1 MAERDAA
8 TVGHRVEAGIVHRP
22 PDGRVGGD
30 RQPPSRGPGKA
41 AGSAARRGGVAGDV
55 GQLLRQQQLGRL
67 AVRQQRPVQVGE
79 PLHEP
84 LEPLPPPALELGPEV
99 LSRTTIPEVLEAL
112 GDPNTEY
119 LSAAEY
125 TSLKNRT
132 ARSYSGVGLTVEPSR
147 AGLVVTSALRG
158 PARQAG
164 VRPGDT
170 IVRIEGRP
178 AGRLTFDQSINLIKG
193 EKGTVVHLTVRR
205 HNGRRI
211 SFTVVRSDVAVPS
224 LSARLVR
231 FAGAKI
237 GYVKLLSFPDSSAQR
252 VNDATKALVERGAEG
267 VILDLRDN
275 PGGLLTEAV
284 RTASVFLDKGVVCT
298 VSGLHQDETVYEV
311 SGGAQFPRLP
321 VTVLVNGGSASA
333 AEIVAAALA
342 DNERAVIVGKR
353 TYGKA
358 SVQSIRPLSAGRALK
373 LTTATYLTPSGTDLA
388 GHGIRPS
395 VKVDNDPLTQRDEM
409 IRAAEQVLALKLAA

>member
-1 MAERDAA
+1 MAPRPMRRAGGFALILLLLGAA
-8 TVGHRVEAGIVHRP
+8 FGLGLLLTRS
-22 PDGRVGGD
+22 GGL
-30 RQPPSRGPGKA
+30 
-41 AGSAARRGGVAGDV
+41 AGSRTHEVAGPAPV
-55 GQLLRQQQLGRL
+55 SPV
-67 AVRQQRPVQVGE
+67 AEVRQELSENYYR
-79 PLHEP
+79 
-84 LEPLPPPALELGPEV
+84 ALGADV
-99 LSRTTIPEVLEAL
+99 LAKRTIPELLEAL
-112 GDPNTEY
+112 GDPNTQY

-147 AGLVVTSALRG
+147 AGLVVTSAIRG
-158 PARQAG
+158 PARHAG
-164 VRPGDT
+164 VRPGDI

-178 AGRLTFDQSINLIKG
+178 AGRLTFDQSLNLIKG

-205 HNGRRI
+205 KSGRL

-224 LSARLVR
+224 LSARLVSYD
-231 FAGAKI
+231 GAKL
-237 GYVKLLSFPDSSAQR
+237 GYLRLLSFPDSSAQR
-252 VNDATKALVERGAEG
+252 VHDATKELVDRGAKG

-284 RTASVFLDKGVVCT
+284 RTTSVFLDKGVVCT

-311 SGGAQFPRLP
+311 SGGADFPALS
-321 VTVLVNGGSASA
+321 VIVLVNGGSASA

-342 DNERAVIVGKR
+342 DNKRAEVVGKR

-373 LTTATYLTPSGTDLA
+373 LTTATYLTPSGADLA
-388 GHGIRPS
+388 GHGIRPE
-395 VKVDNDPLTQRDEM
+395 VRATDDPLTRRDEM
-409 IRAAEQVLALKLAA
+409 LRAAERVLARQLAT

>member
-1 MAERDAA
+1 MR
-8 TVGHRVEAGIVHRP
+8 RAGGFALILLLL
-22 PDGRVGGD
+22 
-30 RQPPSRGPGKA
+30 
-41 AGSAARRGGVAGDV
+41 GVAFGLGLFLTRSGGLAGNSTKSVARPTQADPV
-55 GQLLRQQQLGRL
+55 AEVREQLAENYYR
-67 AVRQQRPVQVGE
+67 
-79 PLHEP
+79 
-84 LEPLPPPALELGPEV
+84 ELGPKV
-99 LSRTTIPEVLEAL
+99 LSRQTIPELLEAL

-132 ARSYSGVGLTVEPSR
+132 SRSYSGVGLTVEPSR

-178 AGRLTFDQSINLIKG
+178 AGRLTFDQSVNLIKG
-193 EKGTVVHLTVRR
+193 ETGTVVHLTVRR
-205 HNGRRI
+205 ENGRRLN
-211 SFTVVRSDVAVPS
+211 FTVVRSDVAVPS
-224 LSARLVR
+224 LTARLVR
-231 FAGAKI
+231 FAGTKI
-237 GYVKLLSFPDSSAQR
+237 GYVRLQSFPASSAQR
-252 VNDATKALVERGAEG
+252 VNDATEVLVRRGAKG
-267 VILDLRDN
+267 IILDLRDN

-284 RTASVFLDKGVVCT
+284 RTTSVFLDQGVVCT
-298 VSGLHQDETVYEV
+298 VAGLHQEETVYEV
-311 SGGAQFPRLP
+311 NGGAEFPRLP

-342 DNERAVIVGKR
+342 DNERAVVVGQR

-358 SVQSIRPLSAGRALK
+358 SVQSIRPLATGRALK
-373 LTTATYLTPSGTDLA
+373 LTTATYLTPSGADLA

-395 VKVDNDPLTQRDEM
+395 VKVDNDPLTERDEM
-409 IRAAEQVLALKLAA
+409 IRAAERVLAELFAA

>member
-1 MAERDAA
+1 MRRAGGLALILLLLGAA
-8 TVGHRVEAGIVHRP
+8 FALGLFLTRS
-22 PDGRVGGD
+22 GGL
-30 RQPPSRGPGKA
+30 
-41 AGSAARRGGVAGDV
+41 AGSSTHQLARHAPVDPIVEVREE
-55 GQLLRQQQLGRL
+55 L
-67 AVRQQRPVQVGE
+67 AENYYRE
-79 PLHEP
+79 
-84 LEPLPPPALELGPEV
+84 LEPEV
-99 LSRTTIPEVLEAL
+99 LSRKTIPELLEAL

-119 LSAAEY
+119 LSAAQY

-178 AGRLTFDQSINLIKG
+178 AGRLTFDQSVNLIKG

-205 HNGRRI
+205 ENGRRV

-224 LSARLVR
+224 LSSRLVR
-231 FAGAKI
+231 FSGAKI
-237 GYVKLLSFPDSSAQR
+237 GYVKLLSFPDSSADR
-252 VNDATKALVERGAEG
+252 VNEATHALVERGAKG

-284 RTASVFLDKGVVCT
+284 RTTSVFLEKGVVCT
-298 VSGLHQDETVYEV
+298 VSGLHQEETVYEV
-311 SGGAQFPRLP
+311 NGGAQFPRLP

-342 DNERAVIVGKR
+342 DNERAVIVGQR

-373 LTTATYLTPSGTDLA
+373 LTTATYLTPLGADLA
-388 GHGIRPS
+388 GHGIRPA
-395 VKVDNDPLTQRDEM
+395 VKVDNDPLTRRDEM
-409 IRAAEQVLALKLAA
+409 IRAAERVLATKLAA

>member
-1 MAERDAA
+1 MRRAGGFALILLLLGAAFGLGLFLTRSGGLAGNSTHPVARPAPADPVAEVREQL
-8 TVGHRVEAGIVHRP
+8 VENYYR
-22 PDGRVGGD
+22 
-30 RQPPSRGPGKA
+30 
-41 AGSAARRGGVAGDV
+41 
-55 GQLLRQQQLGRL
+55 
-67 AVRQQRPVQVGE
+67 
-79 PLHEP
+79 
-84 LEPLPPPALELGPEV
+84 ELGPSV
-99 LSRTTIPEVLEAL
+99 LSRTTIPELLEAL

-119 LSAAEY
+119 LTAAAY

-164 VRPGDT
+164 VRPGDI

-178 AGRLTFDQSINLIKG
+178 AGRLTFDQSVNLIKG

-205 HNGRRI
+205 ENGRRL

-224 LSARLVR
+224 LSSQLVR
-231 FAGAKI
+231 FAGTKI
-237 GYVKLLSFPDSSAQR
+237 GYVRLQSFPDSSAER
-252 VNDATKALVERGAEG
+252 VNDATEALVGKGAKG
-267 VILDLRDN
+267 IILDLRDN

-284 RTASVFLDKGVVCT
+284 RTASVFLERGVVCT
-298 VSGLHQDETVYEV
+298 VSGLHQEESVYEV
-311 SGGAQFPRLP
+311 SGGAEFPRLP

-342 DNERAVIVGKR
+342 DNERAVIVGQR

-373 LTTATYLTPSGTDLA
+373 LTTATYLTPSGTDL
-388 GHGIRPS
+388 GGQGIRPS
-395 VKVDNDPLTQRDEM
+395 VKVDNDPLTERDEM
-409 IRAAEQVLALKLAA
+409 IRAAERVLAGKLAA

>member
-1 MAERDAA
+1 MRRAGGFALILLLLGAAFGLGLLLTREGNLAGTASHPIARQAPLDPVAEVR
-8 TVGHRVEAGIVHRP
+8 EE
-22 PDGRVGGD
+22 
-30 RQPPSRGPGKA
+30 
-41 AGSAARRGGVAGDV
+41 
-55 GQLLRQQQLGRL
+55 L
-67 AVRQQRPVQVGE
+67 ADNYYR
-79 PLHEP
+79 
-84 LEPLPPPALELGPEV
+84 ELSPRV
-99 LSRTTIPEVLEAL
+99 LSRTTIPDLLEAL

-119 LSAAEY
+119 LTAAEY

-158 PARQAG
+158 PAREAG
-164 VRPGDT
+164 VRSGDI

-178 AGRLTFDQSINLIKG
+178 AGKLTFDQSVNLIKG

-205 HNGRRI
+205 DNGRRVP
-211 SFTVVRSDVAVPS
+211 FTVVRSDVAVPS
-224 LSARLVR
+224 LSSRLVS
-231 FAGAKI
+231 FNGAKL
-237 GYVKLLSFPDSSAQR
+237 GYVRLLSFPDSSAQR
-252 VNDATKALVERGAEG
+252 VHDATKALVRRGAKG

-284 RTASVFLDKGVVCT
+284 RTASVFLEKGVVCT
-298 VSGLHQDETVYEV
+298 VGGLHQEETVYEV
-311 SGGAQFPRLP
+311 SGGAEFPRLP

-342 DNERAVIVGKR
+342 DNERAVVVGQR

-373 LTTATYLTPSGTDLA
+373 LTTATYLTPSGSDLA

-395 VKVDNDPLTQRDEM
+395 VKVDNDPLTRRDEM
-409 IRAAEQVLALKLAA
+409 IRAAEQVLAKQLAT

>member
-1 MAERDAA
+1 MRRAGGFALILLLLGAA
-8 TVGHRVEAGIVHRP
+8 FGLGLLLTRSGGL
-22 PDGRVGGD
+22 GGD
-30 RQPPSRGPGKA
+30 ST
-41 AGSAARRGGVAGDV
+41 
-55 GQLLRQQQLGRL
+55 
-67 AVRQQRPVQVGE
+67 RPVARAAPVDPVVE
-79 PLHEP
+79 VRDELAENYYR
-84 LEPLPPPALELGPEV
+84 ELGPDV
-99 LSRTTIPEVLEAL
+99 LSRKTIPELLEAL

-132 ARSYSGVGLTVEPSR
+132 ARSYSGVGLTIEPSR

-158 PARQAG
+158 PAREAG
-164 VRPGDT
+164 VRSGDI

-178 AGRLTFDQSINLIKG
+178 AGKLTFDQSVNLIKG

-205 HNGRRI
+205 ENGRRVP
-211 SFTVVRSDVAVPS
+211 FTVVRSDVAVPS
-224 LSARLVR
+224 LSSRLVK

-252 VNDATKALVERGAEG
+252 VNEATRALVERGAQG

-284 RTASVFLDKGVVCT
+284 RTASVFLEKGIVCT
-298 VSGLHQDETVYEV
+298 VSGLHQDETAYEV

-342 DNERAVIVGKR
+342 ENERAVIIGRR

-373 LTTATYLTPSGTDLA
+373 LTTATYLTPWGTDLA

-409 IRAAEQVLALKLAA
+409 IRAAEQVLAQKLAA

>member
-1 MAERDAA
+1 MRRAGGLALILLLLGAA
-8 TVGHRVEAGIVHRP
+8 FTLGLFLTRS
-22 PDGRVGGD
+22 GGL
-30 RQPPSRGPGKA
+30 
-41 AGSAARRGGVAGDV
+41 AGSSTHQVTRHAPADPIVEVREE
-55 GQLLRQQQLGRL
+55 L
-67 AVRQQRPVQVGE
+67 AENYYR
-79 PLHEP
+79 
-84 LEPLPPPALELGPEV
+84 ELGPEV
-99 LSRTTIPEVLEAL
+99 LAEKTIPELLEAL

-158 PARQAG
+158 PAREAG
-164 VRPGDT
+164 VRPGDI

-178 AGRLTFDQSINLIKG
+178 AGKLTFDQSINLIKG

-205 HNGRRI
+205 QQGRRV

-224 LSARLVR
+224 LSSRLVR

-237 GYVKLLSFPDSSAQR
+237 GYVKLLSFPDSSADR
-252 VNDATKALVERGAEG
+252 VNEATQALVKRGAKG

-284 RTASVFLDKGVVCT
+284 RTTSVFLEKGVVCT
-298 VSGLHQDETVYEV
+298 VSGLHQEETVYEV
-311 SGGAQFPRLP
+311 NGGAQFPRLP

-342 DNERAVIVGKR
+342 DNERAVVVGQR

-358 SVQSIRPLSAGRALK
+358 SVQSIRPLSA
-373 LTTATYLTPSGTDLA
+373 
-388 GHGIRPS
+388 RPS
-395 VKVDNDPLTQRDEM
+395 STVHDPQSPS
-409 IRAAEQVLALKLAA
+409 EQTTFVPISARL

>member
-1 MAERDAA
+1 MRRAGGLVLILLLLGAA
-8 TVGHRVEAGIVHRP
+8 FTLGLFLTRS
-22 PDGRVGGD
+22 GGL
-30 RQPPSRGPGKA
+30 
-41 AGSAARRGGVAGDV
+41 AGSSTHQVARHAPADPIVEVREELAGNYY
-55 GQLLRQQQLGRL
+55 R
-67 AVRQQRPVQVGE
+67 
-79 PLHEP
+79 
-84 LEPLPPPALELGPEV
+84 ELGPEV
-99 LSRTTIPEVLEAL
+99 LAEKTIPELLEAL

-119 LSAAEY
+119 LSAAQY

-164 VRPGDT
+164 VRPGDI

-178 AGRLTFDQSINLIKG
+178 AGKLTFDQSINLIKG

-205 HNGRRI
+205 QNGHRV

-224 LSARLVR
+224 LSSRLVR

-237 GYVKLLSFPDSSAQR
+237 GYVKLLSFPDSSADR
-252 VNDATKALVERGAEG
+252 VNEATQALVKRGAKG

-284 RTASVFLDKGVVCT
+284 RTTSVFLEKGVVCT
-298 VSGLHQDETVYEV
+298 VSGLHQEETVYEV
-311 SGGAQFPRLP
+311 NGGAQFPRLP

-342 DNERAVIVGKR
+342 DNERAVIVGQR

-373 LTTATYLTPSGTDLA
+373 LTTATYLTPLGADLA

-395 VKVDNDPLTQRDEM
+395 VKVDNDPLTRRDEM
-409 IRAAEQVLALKLAA
+409 IRAAERVLATKLAA

>member
-1 MAERDAA
+1 MRRAGGFALILLLLGAA
-8 TVGHRVEAGIVHRP
+8 FGLGLLLTRSGGLAGGSTHQISRP
-22 PDGRVGGD
+22 PPV
-30 RQPPSRGPGKA
+30 
-41 AGSAARRGGVAGDV
+41 SAVAEV
-55 GQLLRQQQLGRL
+55 REEL
-67 AVRQQRPVQVGE
+67 ADNYYRS
-79 PLHEP
+79 
-84 LEPLPPPALELGPEV
+84 LGPKV
-99 LSRTTIPEVLEAL
+99 LSRQTIPELLEAL

-119 LSAAEY
+119 LTAAEY

-158 PARQAG
+158 PARDAG
-164 VRPGDT
+164 VRPGDI

-178 AGRLTFDQSINLIKG
+178 AGRLTFDQSLNLIKG

-205 HNGRRI
+205 KEGRLN
-211 SFTVVRSDVAVPS
+211 FTVVRSDVAVPS
-224 LSARLVR
+224 LSSRLVT
-231 FAGAKI
+231 FAGTKI
-237 GYVKLLSFPDSSAQR
+237 GYLRLLSFPDSSAQR
-252 VNDATKALVERGAEG
+252 VHDVTRALVDRGAKG

-284 RTASVFLDKGVVCT
+284 RTTSVFLDKGTVCT

-311 SGGAQFPRLP
+311 SGGAEFSRLP

-333 AEIVAAALA
+333 AEIVAGALA
-342 DNERAVIVGKR
+342 DNERAVIVGNR

-373 LTTATYLTPSGTDLA
+373 LTTATYLTPSGADLA

-395 VKVDNDPLTQRDEM
+395 VRVEDDPLTGRDEM
-409 IRAAEQVLALKLAA
+409 IRAAERVLAKQLPA

>member
-1 MAERDAA
+1 MRRAGGLVLILLLLGAA
-8 TVGHRVEAGIVHRP
+8 FALGLFLTRS
-22 PDGRVGGD
+22 GGL
-30 RQPPSRGPGKA
+30 
-41 AGSAARRGGVAGDV
+41 AGSSTHQVARHAPADPIVEVREELAGNYY
-55 GQLLRQQQLGRL
+55 R
-67 AVRQQRPVQVGE
+67 
-79 PLHEP
+79 
-84 LEPLPPPALELGPEV
+84 ELGPGV
-99 LSRTTIPEVLEAL
+99 LAEKTIPELLEAL

-119 LSAAEY
+119 LSAAQY

-164 VRPGDT
+164 VRPGDI

-178 AGRLTFDQSINLIKG
+178 AGKLTFDQSINLIKG

-205 HNGRRI
+205 QNGRRV

-224 LSARLVR
+224 LSSRLVR

-237 GYVKLLSFPDSSAQR
+237 GYVKLLSFPDSSADR
-252 VNDATKALVERGAEG
+252 VNEATQALVKRGAKG

-284 RTASVFLDKGVVCT
+284 RTTSVFLEKGVVCT
-298 VSGLHQDETVYEV
+298 VSGLHQEETVYEV
-311 SGGAQFPRLP
+311 NGGAQFPRLP

-342 DNERAVIVGKR
+342 DNERAVIVGQR

-373 LTTATYLTPSGTDLA
+373 LTTATYLTPHGADLA

-395 VKVDNDPLTQRDEM
+395 VKVDNDPLTRRDEM
-409 IRAAEQVLALKLAA
+409 IRAAERVLAAKLAA

>member
-1 MAERDAA
+1 MRRAGGLALILLLLGAA
-8 TVGHRVEAGIVHRP
+8 FALGLFLTRTG
-22 PDGRVGGD
+22 
-30 RQPPSRGPGKA
+30 SL
-41 AGSAARRGGVAGDV
+41 AGSSPRPLARHAPADPVVEVREE
-55 GQLLRQQQLGRL
+55 L
-67 AVRQQRPVQVGE
+67 AENYYR
-79 PLHEP
+79 
-84 LEPLPPPALELGPEV
+84 ELSPEV
-99 LSRTTIPEVLEAL
+99 LSRKTIPELLEAL
-112 GDPNTEY
+112 GDPNTQY

-205 HNGRRI
+205 QNGRRV

-224 LSARLVR
+224 LSSRLVR

-237 GYVKLLSFPDSSAQR
+237 GYVKLLSFPDSSADR
-252 VNDATKALVERGAEG
+252 VSEATRALVERGAKG

-284 RTASVFLDKGVVCT
+284 RTTSVFLEKGVVCT
-298 VSGLHQDETVYEV
+298 VSGLHQEETVYEV
-311 SGGAQFPRLP
+311 NGGAQFPRLP

-342 DNERAVIVGKR
+342 DNERAVVVGQR

-358 SVQSIRPLSAGRALK
+358 SVQSIRPLSSGRALK
-373 LTTATYLTPSGTDLA
+373 LTTATYLTPLGADLA
-388 GHGIRPS
+388 GHGIRPL
-395 VKVDNDPLTQRDEM
+395 VKVDNDPLTRRDEM
-409 IRAAEQVLALKLAA
+409 IRAAERVLSAKLAA

>member
-1 MAERDAA
+1 MRRAGGLVLILLLLGAA
-8 TVGHRVEAGIVHRP
+8 FALGLFLTRS
-22 PDGRVGGD
+22 GGL
-30 RQPPSRGPGKA
+30 
-41 AGSAARRGGVAGDV
+41 AGSSTHQVARHAPADPIVEVREELAGNYY
-55 GQLLRQQQLGRL
+55 R
-67 AVRQQRPVQVGE
+67 
-79 PLHEP
+79 
-84 LEPLPPPALELGPEV
+84 ELGPGV
-99 LSRTTIPEVLEAL
+99 LAEKTIPELLEAL

-119 LSAAEY
+119 LSAAQY

-164 VRPGDT
+164 VRPGDI

-178 AGRLTFDQSINLIKG
+178 AGKLTFDQSINLIKG

-205 HNGRRI
+205 QNGRRV

-224 LSARLVR
+224 LSSRLVR

-237 GYVKLLSFPDSSAQR
+237 GYVKLLSFPDSSADR
-252 VNDATKALVERGAEG
+252 VNEATQALVKRGAKG

-284 RTASVFLDKGVVCT
+284 RTTSVFLEKGVVCT
-298 VSGLHQDETVYEV
+298 VSGLHQEETVYEV
-311 SGGAQFPRLP
+311 NGGAQFPRLP

-342 DNERAVIVGKR
+342 DNERAVIVGQR

-373 LTTATYLTPSGTDLA
+373 LTTATYLTPLGADLA

-395 VKVDNDPLTQRDEM
+395 VKVDNDPLTRRDEM
-409 IRAAEQVLALKLAA
+409 IRAAERVLATKLAA

>member
-1 MAERDAA
+1 MAPRPMRRAGGFALILLLLGAA
-8 TVGHRVEAGIVHRP
+8 FGLGLLLTRS
-22 PDGRVGGD
+22 GGL
-30 RQPPSRGPGKA
+30 
-41 AGSAARRGGVAGDV
+41 AGSRTHEVAGPAPV
-55 GQLLRQQQLGRL
+55 SPVAEVRQELSENYYRALGRDVL
-67 AVRQQRPVQVGE
+67 AKR
-79 PLHEP
+79 
-84 LEPLPPPALELGPEV
+84 
-99 LSRTTIPEVLEAL
+99 TIPELLEAL
-112 GDPNTEY
+112 GDPNTQY

-147 AGLVVTSALRG
+147 AGLVVTSAIRG
-158 PARQAG
+158 PARHAG
-164 VRPGDT
+164 VRPGDI

-178 AGRLTFDQSINLIKG
+178 AGRLTFDQSLNLIKG

-205 HNGRRI
+205 KSGRL

-224 LSARLVR
+224 LSARLVSYD
-231 FAGAKI
+231 GAKL
-237 GYVKLLSFPDSSAQR
+237 GYLRLLSFPDSSAQR
-252 VNDATKALVERGAEG
+252 VHDATKGLVDRGARG

-284 RTASVFLDKGVVCT
+284 GTTSVFLDKGVVCT

-311 SGGAQFPRLP
+311 SGGADFPVLP
-321 VTVLVNGGSASA
+321 VIVLVNGGSASA

-342 DNERAVIVGKR
+342 DHKRAEVVGKR

-373 LTTATYLTPSGTDLA
+373 LTTATYLTPSGADLA
-388 GHGIRPS
+388 GHGIRPE
-395 VKVDNDPLTQRDEM
+395 VRATDDPLTRRDEM
-409 IRAAEQVLALKLAA
+409 LRAAERVLARQLAT

>member
-1 MAERDAA
+1 MRRAGGLALILLLLGAA
-8 TVGHRVEAGIVHRP
+8 FALGLFLTRS
-22 PDGRVGGD
+22 GGL
-30 RQPPSRGPGKA
+30 
-41 AGSAARRGGVAGDV
+41 AGSSTHQIAHHAPADPVVEVREE
-55 GQLLRQQQLGRL
+55 L
-67 AVRQQRPVQVGE
+67 AENYYR
-79 PLHEP
+79 
-84 LEPLPPPALELGPEV
+84 ELAPEV
-99 LSRTTIPEVLEAL
+99 LARKTIPELLEAL
-112 GDPNTEY
+112 GDPNTQY

-205 HNGRRI
+205 QNGRRV

-224 LSARLVR
+224 LSSRVVK
-231 FAGAKI
+231 FAGDKI
-237 GYVKLLSFPDSSAQR
+237 GYVKLLSFPDSSADR
-252 VNDATKALVERGAEG
+252 VNEATEALVERGAEG

-284 RTASVFLDKGVVCT
+284 RTASVFLEKGVVCT
-298 VSGLHQDETVYEV
+298 VSGLHQEETVYEV
-311 SGGAQFPRLP
+311 NGGARFPRLP
-321 VTVLVNGGSASA
+321 VTVLVNRGSASA

-342 DNERAVIVGKR
+342 DNERAVIVGQR

-373 LTTATYLTPSGTDLA
+373 LTTATYLTPLGADLA

-395 VKVDNDPLTQRDEM
+395 VKVDNDPLTRRDEM
-409 IRAAEQVLALKLAA
+409 IRAAERVLSAKLAA

>member
-1 MAERDAA
+1 MRRAGGLVLILLLLGAA
-8 TVGHRVEAGIVHRP
+8 FALGLFLTRS
-22 PDGRVGGD
+22 GGL
-30 RQPPSRGPGKA
+30 
-41 AGSAARRGGVAGDV
+41 AGSSTHQVARHAPADPIVEVREELAGNYY
-55 GQLLRQQQLGRL
+55 R
-67 AVRQQRPVQVGE
+67 
-79 PLHEP
+79 
-84 LEPLPPPALELGPEV
+84 ELGPEV
-99 LSRTTIPEVLEAL
+99 LAEKTIPELLEAL

-119 LSAAEY
+119 LSAAQY

-164 VRPGDT
+164 VRPGDI

-178 AGRLTFDQSINLIKG
+178 AGKLTFDQSINLIKG

-205 HNGRRI
+205 QNGRRV

-224 LSARLVR
+224 LSSRLVR

-237 GYVKLLSFPDSSAQR
+237 GYVKLLSFPDSSADR
-252 VNDATKALVERGAEG
+252 VNEATQALVKRGAKG

-284 RTASVFLDKGVVCT
+284 RTTSVFLEKGVVCT
-298 VSGLHQDETVYEV
+298 VSGLHQEETVYEV
-311 SGGAQFPRLP
+311 NGGAQFPRLP

-342 DNERAVIVGKR
+342 DNERAVIVGQR

-373 LTTATYLTPSGTDLA
+373 LTTATYLTPHGADLA

-395 VKVDNDPLTQRDEM
+395 VKVNNDPLTRRDEM
-409 IRAAEQVLALKLAA
+409 IRAAERVLATKLAA

>member
-1 MAERDAA
+1 MRRAGGFALILLLLGAA
-8 TVGHRVEAGIVHRP
+8 FGLGLLLTRS
-22 PDGRVGGD
+22 GGL
-30 RQPPSRGPGKA
+30 
-41 AGSAARRGGVAGDV
+41 AGSRTHEVAGPAPV
-55 GQLLRQQQLGRL
+55 SPV
-67 AVRQQRPVQVGE
+67 AEVRQELSENYYR
-79 PLHEP
+79 
-84 LEPLPPPALELGPEV
+84 ALGADV
-99 LSRTTIPEVLEAL
+99 LAKRTIPELLEAL
-112 GDPNTEY
+112 GDPNTQY

-147 AGLVVTSALRG
+147 AGLVVTSAVRG
-158 PARQAG
+158 PARHAG
-164 VRPGDT
+164 VRPGDI

-178 AGRLTFDQSINLIKG
+178 AGRLTFDQSLNLIKG

-205 HNGRRI
+205 KSGRL

-224 LSARLVR
+224 LSARLVSYD
-231 FAGAKI
+231 GAKL
-237 GYVKLLSFPDSSAQR
+237 GYLRLLSFPDSSAQR
-252 VNDATKALVERGAEG
+252 VHDATKELVDRGAKG

-284 RTASVFLDKGVVCT
+284 RTTSVFLDKGVVCT

-311 SGGAQFPRLP
+311 SGGAEFSRLP

-333 AEIVAAALA
+333 AEIVAGALA
-342 DNERAVIVGKR
+342 DNERAVIVGNR

-373 LTTATYLTPSGTDLA
+373 LTTATYLTPSGADLA

-395 VKVDNDPLTQRDEM
+395 VRVEDDPLTRRDEM
-409 IRAAEQVLALKLAA
+409 IRAAERVLAKQLPA

>member
-1 MAERDAA
+1 MRRAGGLVLILLLLGAA
-8 TVGHRVEAGIVHRP
+8 FALGLFLTRS
-22 PDGRVGGD
+22 GGL
-30 RQPPSRGPGKA
+30 
-41 AGSAARRGGVAGDV
+41 AGSSTHQVARHAPADPIVEVREELAGNYY
-55 GQLLRQQQLGRL
+55 R
-67 AVRQQRPVQVGE
+67 
-79 PLHEP
+79 
-84 LEPLPPPALELGPEV
+84 ELGPGV
-99 LSRTTIPEVLEAL
+99 LAEKTIPELLEAL

-119 LSAAEY
+119 LSAAQY

-164 VRPGDT
+164 VRPGDI

-178 AGRLTFDQSINLIKG
+178 AGKLTFDQSINLIKG

-205 HNGRRI
+205 QNGHRV

-224 LSARLVR
+224 LSSRLVR

-237 GYVKLLSFPDSSAQR
+237 GYVKLLSFPDSSADR
-252 VNDATKALVERGAEG
+252 VNEATQALVKRGAKG

-284 RTASVFLDKGVVCT
+284 RTTSVFLEKGVVCT
-298 VSGLHQDETVYEV
+298 VSGLHQEETVYEV
-311 SGGAQFPRLP
+311 NGGAQFPRLP

-342 DNERAVIVGKR
+342 DNERAVIVGQR

-373 LTTATYLTPSGTDLA
+373 LTTATYLTPLGADLA

-395 VKVDNDPLTQRDEM
+395 VKVDNDPLTRRDEM
-409 IRAAEQVLALKLAA
+409 IRAAERVLATKLAA